1 MSQTPRDFTF
11 RYSVLLAGLLLCW
24 ASVALGQSTI
34 PAPALCDST
43 GQCHQQQLS
52 IDAPSF
58 ADNLQHYQSALDD
71 FACSENWKMY
81 IHTGNYFSRICYVYQ
96 RYDQYIQNARRI
108 NEIAQQKLLPTEAD
122 YEIARHNDA
131 ISEAIRGNF
140 YQSTQALLHL
150 LQEVGPQLDS
160 IGRAEYYQNIGSFYK
175 ELGDYDEAIRY
186 LERAIEL
193 RRISEETS
201 NSRHVSA
208 HSELAHSHKLKGNY
222 PAARQGYLNTLRQ
235 ADQIGRYNK
244 SLIQIYLYC
253 YQNLA
258 DLHRAEGDFPQA
270 HHYLQ
275 LALDFQAQDSYA
287 KAHDTYRTL
296 GHTHLDQ
303 EQYEPALVA
312 FRQAVATARE
322 TYNYNAVREDDKHHT
337 VAQCWMDIGTVH
349 LRQEQY
355 AEALTAY
362 RKALYE
368 NTYDYRAEDL
378 ESLPQVD
385 NFINLPVGLD
395 VLRAIIQCYHQ
406 RYRSTSQREDL
417 LRVLRVARLARA
429 LIQRIRQRYEA
440 EGSKQT
446 LVGKAKNI
454 YEMAIN
460 SAVLMYELTGDR
472 AYLYEAFRFSESSK
486 AVLLLESIQ
495 GQLALGGGGLP
506 PELVQRERQL
516 RSDWT
521 YYKKRVAIARKE
533 KERTDPE
540 RRREWEQRLFTTSEA
555 YKQLIADFE
564 RNYPNYY
571 QLKFNTDL
579 VEVATIQENVL
590 DTTAALLTYFM
601 GEEKHFALYL
611 TANDIEVHHWP
622 TNQRLRQRLSS
633 LRQLLINEPQSSQF
647 QRDYDTF
654 LQLAHQI
661 YDELLA
667 PLLRQLPGSV
677 ERLLIISDNIINDLP
692 FEILLRQNS
701 TAGPVDYSPQTLPY
715 LFRDYNISYH
725 YSATLLL
732 SNAQKAASQAPYAFL
747 GFAPSF
753 GLQGEQRQRVCSGS
767 QLYDLHC
774 NQKEVE
780 RISTYF
786 SSKNLLAEAATKRAF
801 IELMAE
807 YRIVHLATHACIDES
822 NIDLSQIHFSDE
834 GLSSYDLQNLDLT
847 ADLVVLSA
855 CNTGAGKLVKGEG
868 TLSLSRSFTYAG
880 CPSTLMSLWSIDD
893 CATSEIMI
901 AFYHFLSEGQAKDEA
916 LRSAKLDYLARS
928 SDRAKAHPYYWAGF
942 VQTGKTTPLFR
953 PNRFTYAPL
962 FVLCLL
968 LLGWRMYRQSRST
981 QRT

>member
-429 LIQRIRQRYEA
+429 LIQRIRQ
-440 EGSKQT
+440 
-446 LVGKAKNI
+446 LV
-454 YEMAIN
+454 
-460 SAVLMYELTGDR
+460 
-472 AYLYEAFRFSESSK
+472 
-486 AVLLLESIQ
+486 
-495 GQLALGGGGLP
+495 
-506 PELVQRERQL
+506 
-516 RSDWT
+516 
-521 YYKKRVAIARKE
+521 
-533 KERTDPE
+533 
-540 RRREWEQRLFTTSEA
+540 
-555 YKQLIADFE
+555 
-564 RNYPNYY
+564 
-571 QLKFNTDL
+571 
-579 VEVATIQENVL
+579 
-590 DTTAALLTYFM
+590 
-601 GEEKHFALYL
+601 H
-611 TANDIEVHHWP
+611 
-622 TNQRLRQRLSS
+622 
-633 LRQLLINEPQSSQF
+633 
-647 QRDYDTF
+647 
-654 LQLAHQI
+654 
-661 YDELLA
+661 
-667 PLLRQLPGSV
+667 
-677 ERLLIISDNIINDLP
+677 
-692 FEILLRQNS
+692 
-701 TAGPVDYSPQTLPY
+701 
-715 LFRDYNISYH
+715 
-725 YSATLLL
+725 
-732 SNAQKAASQAPYAFL
+732 
-747 GFAPSF
+747 
-753 GLQGEQRQRVCSGS
+753 
-767 QLYDLHC
+767 
-774 NQKEVE
+774 
-780 RISTYF
+780 
-786 SSKNLLAEAATKRAF
+786 
-801 IELMAE
+801 
-807 YRIVHLATHACIDES
+807 
-822 NIDLSQIHFSDE
+822 
-834 GLSSYDLQNLDLT
+834 
-847 ADLVVLSA
+847 
-855 CNTGAGKLVKGEG
+855 
-868 TLSLSRSFTYAG
+868 
-880 CPSTLMSLWSIDD
+880 
-893 CATSEIMI
+893 
-901 AFYHFLSEGQAKDEA
+901 
-916 LRSAKLDYLARS
+916 
-928 SDRAKAHPYYWAGF
+928 
-942 VQTGKTTPLFR
+942 
-953 PNRFTYAPL
+953 
-962 FVLCLL
+962 
-968 LLGWRMYRQSRST
+968 
-981 QRT
+981 